1 MAYIE
6 WLRIKRV
13 MFWVG
18 IVLAVSFLIA
28 VALRITLGGIDSSI
42 HFDRNSKTTVS
53 VTYSNGKKHTVTKIV
68 PDIQRTE
75 TRTLPDGSKQII
87 RINTDGTT
95 VVKTDH
101 GYFGGID
108 IDIVEPLHGS
118 VERNAKSRNLMMF
131 SKSQENAPFD
141 VNGYHFNVTKPMTYV
156 KIRTASGIPLWFFL
170 IGASITALIVATIL
184 GISFAAQNDGHLEL
198 AFTRPA
204 SREAEALRAVGV
216 DIAGI
221 LLIMAIQG
229 IVGFVAMALWIF
241 PHISLGADDLRVVAL
256 EVAVPIAWYAFTLA
270 VTASLKR
277 GYGALAG
284 ILWPVSL
291 AVMAFGG
298 RAINDSQLAQF
309 IYHTANALQR
319 LIPFYYANVHQD
331 SSGAAMM
338 TIDTVIPDL
347 NVRLLILAALII
359 GYSAIAIVQWRRV
372 EA

>member
-1 MAYIE
+1 MAYLE

-18 IVLAVSFLIA
+18 IFLAVTFLIA
-28 VALRITLGGIDSSI
+28 VVLRVTLGGINQNF

-53 VTYSNGKKHTVTKIV
+53 VTYSNGQKHTVTKIV
-68 PDIQRTE
+68 PDIQRKE

-101 GYFGGID
+101 GYFGGYD
-108 IDIVEPLHGS
+108 IDIVEPLHGNVARHNGQS
-118 VERNAKSRNLMMF
+118 NMMMF
-131 SKSQENAPFD
+131 TNSQVTAPFD
-141 VNGYHFNVTKPMTYV
+141 VNGYHFNVTKPMSYV
-156 KIRTASGIPLWFFL
+156 KIRTASGIPLWVFL
-170 IGASITALIVATIL
+170 IGASITAMIVATIL
-184 GISFAAQNDGHLEL
+184 GISFAAQNDGHLEI

-204 SREAEALRAVGV
+204 SREVEALRAIGI

-229 IVGFVAMALWIF
+229 IIGVIAFALWIF
-241 PHISLGADDLRVVAL
+241 PHVTLGADDLRVVAL

-270 VTASLKR
+270 ATSSLKR

-284 ILWPVSL
+284 ILWPVSI
-291 AVMAFGG
+291 AIMAFATQ
-298 RAINDSQLAQF
+298 AINGSQIAQF
-309 IYHTANALQR
+309 IYQTAGVLER
-319 LIPFYYANVHQD
+319 FIPFYYGNVHQD

-338 TIDTVIPDL
+338 TIDSVIPDL

-359 GYSAIAIVQWRRV
+359 GYSAISIVQWRRV

>member
-1 MAYIE
+1 MAYVE

-18 IVLAVSFLIA
+18 IFLAVTFLIA
-28 VALRITLGGIDSSI
+28 VVLRTTLGGIDSSI
-42 HFDRNSKTTVS
+42 HFNRDSKTIVS
-53 VTYSNGKKHTVTKIV
+53 VTYSNGTKHTVTKIV
-68 PDIQRTE
+68 PDVQRIDS
-75 TRTLPDGSKQII
+75 RTLPDGSKQVI
-87 RINTDGTT
+87 RVNTDGTT

-101 GYFGGID
+101 GYFGGYD
-108 IDIVEPLHGS
+108 IDILGPIGGHI
-118 VERNAKSRNLMMF
+118 SRKNTSTNMMMF
-131 SKSQENAPFD
+131 TNSQVTAPFD
-141 VNGYHFNVTKPMTYV
+141 VNGYHFNVTKPMEYV
-156 KIRTASGIPLWFFL
+156 KIRTASGIPLWVLL
-170 IGASITALIVATIL
+170 IGASITAMIVATIL
-184 GISFAAQNDGHLEL
+184 GISFAAQNDGHLEI

-229 IVGFVAMALWIF
+229 TVGFFALALWIF
-241 PHISLGADDLRVVAL
+241 PHVSLSADDLRVVAL
-256 EVAVPIAWYAFTLA
+256 EVGVPVAWYAFTLA

-291 AVMAFGG
+291 AVMAFGV

-309 IYHTANALQR
+309 IYHTANGLQR
-319 LIPFYYANVHQD
+319 LIPFYYGNVHQD